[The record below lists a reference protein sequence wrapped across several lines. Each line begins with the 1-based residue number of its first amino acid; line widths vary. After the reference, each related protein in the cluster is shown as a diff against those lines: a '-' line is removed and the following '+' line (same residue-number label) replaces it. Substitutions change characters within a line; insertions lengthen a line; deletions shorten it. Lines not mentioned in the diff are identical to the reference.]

1 MAIILSAEKLTKR
14 YIETKVLDE
23 VSLYINSG
31 DKIGVVGVNGTGKST
46 LLKIIAGELESDAG
60 SITISKGVTVAYLP
74 QNPEFTAGHTVLQ
87 EALRNAADPQAQEYQ
102 VKSILNRLGVTQW
115 EEDVSILSG
124 GQKKRLALASV
135 LATPSDLLILDEP
148 TNHIDSEMVQ
158 WLEEMLSRRTGA
170 LLMITHDRYF
180 LDRVSNRIVEID
192 RGSLYD
198 YPGNYSTFLETK
210 AAREEI
216 AVASERKRQSILRG
230 ELAWMMR
237 GARARSTKQKARI
250 ERFEELKDRAAPA
263 KQEQVEMQSVA
274 ARLGGQ
280 TIEAEK
286 IVKSYGDRIM
296 VSDFSYIVDKRDRL
310 GIIGPNGCGKSTL
323 MKLLSG
329 RLEPDEGTVTIGKTV
344 KIGYFSQ
351 EYEDMDASVKV
362 IDYIRSE
369 AETIETSDGRISASQ
384 MLERFLFPPEIQ
396 WTQISRLSGGERR
409 RLYLLKVLIG
419 APNILFLD
427 EPTNDLDIQTLG
439 ILEDYLDS
447 FPGAVITVS
456 HDRFFLDRVVT
467 HLFSCQGSG
476 VWAESNGGYTDYF
489 ENTLAEKEEKQEPEK
504 KKTAQKERE
513 KPVKLKFT
521 YKEEKEY
528 ETIDAVIA
536 SLEEEVSSVKA
547 KLDAGSSDYQLLEEL
562 SAQLH
567 TLEEQLNHATERW
580 LYLTDLAER
589 IAMQKN
595 GG

>member
-1 MAIILSAEKLTKR
+1 MAVILTAENLTKQ
-14 YIETKVLDE
+14 YIETKVLDGA
-23 VSLYINSG
+23 SLYINSG

-46 LLKIIAGELESDAG
+46 LLKIIAGELECDSG
-60 SITISKGVTVAYLP
+60 TITTGKGVRIAYLP
-74 QNPEFTAGHTVLQ
+74 QNPEFVAGHTVLQ
-87 EALRNAADPQAQEYQ
+87 EALRNAVDPQAQEYQ
-102 VKSILNRLGVTQW
+102 VKSVLNRLGLTGW
-115 EEDVSILSG
+115 EEDVAVLSG

-158 WLEEMLSRRTGA
+158 WLEDLLGRRTGA

-180 LDRVSNRIVEID
+180 LDRVSNRIVEVD

-198 YPGNYSTFLETK
+198 YPGNYSVFLETK

-216 AVASERKRQSILRG
+216 AAAGERKRQSILRN

-250 ERFEELKDRAAPA
+250 ERFEELRDRSAPQE
-263 KQEQVEMQSVA
+263 QEQVEIQSVA
-274 ARLGGQ
+274 SRLGGQ
-280 TIEAEK
+280 TIEAQGIAK
-286 IVKSYGDRIM
+286 AYGGRQL
-296 VSDFSYIVDKRDRL
+296 VADFSYIVNRRDRL

-329 RLEPDEGTVTIGKTV
+329 RLAPDGGTVTIGKTV

-351 EYEDMDASVKV
+351 EYEDMDVSAKV
-362 IDYIRSE
+362 IDYIRAE
-369 AETIETSDGRISASQ
+369 AETIETAEGRVSAAQ

-396 WTQISRLSGGERR
+396 WTKISRLSGGERR
-409 RLYLLKVLIG
+409 RLYLLKVLIS

-467 HLFSCQGSG
+467 HLFCCRGNG
-476 VWAESNGGYTDYF
+476 VWAESNGGYTDYY
-489 ENTLAEKEEKQEPEK
+489 ENVLSVKNKEEKHGEK
-504 KKTAQKERE
+504 KKEPPKERE

-521 YKEEKEY
+521 YKEQKEY
-528 ETIDAVIA
+528 EAIDDVLA
-536 SLEEEVSSVKA
+536 SLEEEIADVKA
-547 KLDAGSSDYQLLEEL
+547 KLNAGSSDYQLLQEL
-562 SAQLH
+562 SAQLQE
-567 TLEEQLNHATERW
+567 LEEKHEYTTERW

-589 IAMQKN
+589 IEAQKK
-595 GG
+595 

>member
-1 MAIILSAEKLTKR
+1 MAVILSAEKLTKQ

-46 LLKIIAGELESDAG
+46 LLKIIAGELESDSG
-60 SITISKGVTVAYLP
+60 TITTGKGVRVAYLP
-74 QNPEFTAGHTVLQ
+74 QNPEFIAGRTVLE
-87 EALRNAADPQAQEYQ
+87 EALRNTVDSQAQEYQ

-115 EEDVSILSG
+115 EADVSILSG

-135 LATPSDLLILDEP
+135 LATSSDLLILDEP

-170 LLMITHDRYF
+170 LLMVTHDRYF

-192 RGSLYD
+192 RGNLYD
-198 YPGNYSTFLETK
+198 YPGNYSVFLETK
-210 AAREEI
+210 AAREEM
-216 AVASERKRQSILRG
+216 AVASERKRQSILRN

-250 ERFEELKDRAAPA
+250 ERFEELRDRTAPPE
-263 KQEQVEMQSVA
+263 QEKVEIQSVA

-286 IVKSYGDRIM
+286 ITKSYEDRCI
-296 VSDFSYIVDKRDRL
+296 VSNFSYIVDRRDRL
-310 GIIGPNGCGKSTL
+310 GVIGPNGCGKSTL

-329 RLEPDEGTVTIGKTV
+329 RILPESGTVTIGKTV

-351 EYEDMDASVKV
+351 EYEDMDVSMKV

-369 AETIETSDGRISASQ
+369 AETIETPEGHVSASQ
-384 MLERFLFPPEIQ
+384 MLEQFLFPPEIQ

-409 RLYLLKVLIG
+409 RLYLLKVLIS
-419 APNILFLD
+419 APNVLFMD

-467 HLFSCQGSG
+467 HLFSFQGDG
-476 VWAESNGGYTDYF
+476 VWTESNGGYTDYY
-489 ENTLAEKEEKQEPEK
+489 EKAKPKAEKQMPVK
-504 KKTAQKERE
+504 KKSSPKERE
-513 KPVKLKFT
+513 KPAKLKFT
-521 YKEEKEY
+521 YKEQKEY
-528 ETIDAVIA
+528 EMIDALIA
-536 SLEEEVSSVKA
+536 SLEEEIADVKTQ
-547 KLDAGSSDYQLLEEL
+547 LDAGSSDYQMLEAL
-562 SAQLH
+562 SAQLY
-567 TLEEQLNHATERW
+567 TLEGQLEHATERW

-589 IAMQKN
+589 IAEQKS
-595 GG
+595 GK